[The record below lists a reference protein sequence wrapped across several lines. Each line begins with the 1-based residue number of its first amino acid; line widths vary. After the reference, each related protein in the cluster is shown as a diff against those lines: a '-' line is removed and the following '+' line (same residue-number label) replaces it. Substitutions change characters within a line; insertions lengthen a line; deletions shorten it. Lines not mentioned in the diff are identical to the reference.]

1 MARADQL
8 RPPSRE
14 WLATNGLEIADI
26 CQVQLSPG
34 RYHSQSQVINGYEL
48 AKGSYT
54 IVLTT
59 LDGLPVAT
67 LVNAAG
73 EFVITF
79 DNVLFIAGN

>member
-1 MARADQL
+1 MSVTETGASNSLLQQL
-8 RPPSRE
+8 AE
-14 WLATNGLEIADI
+14 EGVVVGKLETEGI
-26 CQVQLSPG
+26 
-34 RYHSQSQVINGYEL
+34 SQSNWKL